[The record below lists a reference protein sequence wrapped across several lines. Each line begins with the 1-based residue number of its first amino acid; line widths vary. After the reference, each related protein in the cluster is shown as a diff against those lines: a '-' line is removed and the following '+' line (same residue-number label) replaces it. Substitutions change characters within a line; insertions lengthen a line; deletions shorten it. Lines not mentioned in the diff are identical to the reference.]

1 MGEKGEFTLGSAEAA
16 PPRDALL
23 VQAEIV
29 EAYNK
34 WAQLGHEYD
43 IVAAALEGNDDPVS
57 KVIGPEVYV
66 PIGHEDI
73 TTVKIA
79 ITPDMYRGL
88 LEQFANDIARQY
100 AETTNKLAELY
111 IELGGLL
118 H

>member
-1 MGEKGEFTLGSAEAA
+1 MNDGSLTLGIAEAA

-29 EAYNK
+29 DAYNK
-34 WAQLGHEYD
+34 WARLGHEYD
-43 IVAAALEGNDDPVS
+43 VVAAALEGNDDPVS

-66 PIGHEDI
+66 PIGHEEV

-79 ITPDMYRGL
+79 ITPEMHRSL
-88 LEQFANDIARQY
+88 LEQFANDLARQY

-111 IELGGLL
+111 IELGGML